1 MIQNEPEPVSFFNIE
16 YKGVLYDSYY
26 EDVLGLKF
34 TTKFVLSDVSK
45 TYEREVYSFMEAL
58 GDFGGFNDGIVLF
71 PAIFMSIYA
80 EKMFH
85 QNLFSQLPLKN

>member
-16 YKGVLYDSYY
+16 YKGISYSSYY
-26 EDVLGLKF
+26 EDVLSLKY
-34 TTKFVLSDVSK
+34 TTTFMLSDVSK

-85 QNLFSQLPLKN
+85 QNLFS

>member
-1 MIQNEPEPVSFFNIE
+1 MIQSEPEPVKFFNVE
-16 YKGVLYDSYY
+16 YRESDKS
-26 EDVLGLKF
+26 ERFESKLGLKYI
-34 TTKFVLSDVSK
+34 TTFVLSDVSK

-85 QNLFSQLPLKN
+85 QNLFS